1 MSLTPFLQMRDISKT
16 FPGVKAL
23 RKVDLDVARGE
34 VRALAGENGA
44 GKSTL
49 MKVMTGVF
57 RADPGGAILIEGEP
71 VDIRDPVHAR
81 SLGISIIYQE
91 LSVVENLS
99 VAENIYL
106 AKEPLR
112 RGGFIDKARM
122 RRDARDVLSLLQIDI
137 DPATPMSQL
146 SIGQKQLVE
155 IAKAI
160 AFDAK
165 VIVMDEPTASL
176 SHREAETL
184 LELVRQLK
192 ARGIGLIYI
201 SHRLDEIFGIADRVT
216 VLRDG
221 ATVATLPIA
230 EVTREILVRKM
241 VDRDLAQLYAVHPSS
256 AQDRVLLEVEGL
268 TLTNPTAH
276 QPKVRNVSFA
286 LHAGEVLGFFGLIGA
301 GRTEIMEMIF
311 GMRGHEG
318 RIRIDGRE
326 IRITEP
332 GDAIAAGLGLV
343 TEDRKGQGLVL
354 GMSVREN
361 FSLTHL
367 ERYSPRQFVHTRAE
381 TARCAE
387 FIQTLGIK
395 TPSTEQKVLNLSGGN
410 QQKIVIAKWVARNP
424 KVLIVDE
431 PTRGIDIGAKAEV
444 HALLARLARD
454 GMGIIAISSDLPEV
468 LAISDRIAVVK
479 GGRISRILDRAEATQ
494 ETVMEAATD

>member
-1 MSLTPFLQMRDISKT
+1 MIPFLQMRDISKT

-23 RKVDLDVARGE
+23 RNVDLNVSQGE
-34 VRALAGENGA
+34 VLALAGENGA

-57 RADPGGAILIEGEP
+57 RADPGGVILIDGER
-71 VDIRDPVHAR
+71 VDVRDPVHAR

-112 RGGFIDKARM
+112 RSGFIDKPRM
-122 RRDARDVLSLLQIDI
+122 RRDARGVLARLDIDI

-160 AFDAK
+160 ASDAK
-165 VIVMDEPTASL
+165 IIVMDEPTASL
-176 SHREAETL
+176 SHHEAETL
-184 LELVRQLK
+184 LALVRQLK

-268 TLTNPTAH
+268 TLPESR
-276 QPKVRNVSFA
+276 P
-286 LHAGEVLGFFGLIGA
+286 
-301 GRTEIMEMIF
+301 RT
-311 GMRGHEG
+311 
-318 RIRIDGRE
+318 
-326 IRITEP
+326 
-332 GDAIAAGLGLV
+332 
-343 TEDRKGQGLVL
+343 
-354 GMSVREN
+354 
-361 FSLTHL
+361 
-367 ERYSPRQFVHTRAE
+367 
-381 TARCAE
+381 
-387 FIQTLGIK
+387 
-395 TPSTEQKVLNLSGGN
+395 
-410 QQKIVIAKWVARNP
+410 
-424 KVLIVDE
+424 
-431 PTRGIDIGAKAEV
+431 
-444 HALLARLARD
+444 
-454 GMGIIAISSDLPEV
+454 
-468 LAISDRIAVVK
+468 
-479 GGRISRILDRAEATQ
+479 SRRSAT
-494 ETVMEAATD
+494 